1 MASRQEDPW
10 RATLWGKQFNMRRL
24 STKVLAKD
32 PSSAYLICLLTVT
45 KPRSPRLLESS
56 TVVRSPGRMKG
67 ASVPPSSFLPFSL
80 SFLFLSSS
88 LFSSLSVPYH
98 RYREASSS
106 GASYLSTVQRFVVR
120 GPDSVESGICLA
132 FPVLRDCLDL
142 LELYN

>member
-1 MASRQEDPW
+1 
-10 RATLWGKQFNMRRL
+10 MRRL

-56 TVVRSPGRMKG
+56 TVVRSPARMKG

>member
-1 MASRQEDPW
+1 
-10 RATLWGKQFNMRRL
+10 MRRL